1 MPDKNAIRLD
11 ECHQD
16 QTCTIVA
23 LTGDLETKLHL
34 VNLGFHTNSH
44 IKVLLVRGDSYI
56 LTVDG
61 SRFAV
66 DKKIAHFIKVH
77 PLS

>member
-1 MPDKNAIRLD
+1 MPDSNAIRLD
-11 ECHQD
+11 ECKQN
-16 QTCTIVA
+16 QTCSIAA

-44 IKVLLVRGDSYI
+44 IKVALIRGDSFVI
-56 LTVDG
+56 CVDG
-61 SRFAV
+61 SRFAI
-66 DKKIAHFIKVH
+66 DKKIAHTIKVT